1 MVQPKTIIF
10 KQVPSSVLAKPLNS
24 TKAASVHPSTNGLQ
38 ESSSTLAALL
48 KLKEDSSVHPNID
61 SVEHVPSS
69 KVAISLYS
77 KNVSSVHPKT

>member
-24 TKAASVHPSTNGLQ
+24 TKAASVHPSINGMQ

-48 KLKEDSSVHPNID
+48 KLKEAETFRQDANLIWLGLLSI
-61 SVEHVPSS
+61 E
-69 KVAISLYS
+69 
-77 KNVSSVHPKT
+77 